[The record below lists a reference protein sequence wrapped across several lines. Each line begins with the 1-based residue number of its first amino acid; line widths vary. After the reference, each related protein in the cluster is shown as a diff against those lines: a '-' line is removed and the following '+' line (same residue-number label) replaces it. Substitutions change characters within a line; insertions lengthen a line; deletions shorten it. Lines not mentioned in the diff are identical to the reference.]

1 MAHLKYIS
9 AALGAL
15 VCGVALQVNAQ
26 TFTTPTGSMTGGQP
40 VDASAVFTTGSGTV
54 TITLDNLLANP
65 TSVVQNLSDLSFTL
79 SNGATSGTLAS
90 SSGMEIT
97 VAGNGSFTTGS
108 TVPTG
113 WVLSSA
119 SGGLLL
125 DVLSGPGH
133 AGPAHLIIGPPGPGN
148 TYSNANGSIAGNG
161 PHNPFLNQMA
171 TFTIDVAGVT
181 PTTTIT
187 GATFSFGTTDGAN
200 LVPGRPTSSVP
211 EPASLGLLGMGLA
224 GLGLA
229 RRRGRKAKKV

>member
-79 SNGATSGTLAS
+79 SNGATTGTLAS
-90 SSGMEIT
+90 SSGMEIRVNSGGT
-97 VAGNGSFTTGS
+97 FTLGS

-161 PHNPFLNQMA
+161 PHNPFLNQTA

-187 GATFSFGTTDGAN
+187 GATFSFGTADGAN
-200 LVPGRPTSSVP
+200 LVPGRPTSVP

-224 GLGLA
+224 GLGLF
-229 RRRGRKAKKV
+229 RRRGRKAKKF

>member
-9 AALGAL
+9 LALGAL

-79 SNGATSGTLAS
+79 SNGATTGTLAS
-90 SSGMEIT
+90 SSGMEIRVNSGGT
-97 VAGNGSFTTGS
+97 FTLGS

-113 WVLSSA
+113 WVLSSPA
-119 SGGLLL
+119 TGGLLL
-125 DVLSGPGH
+125 DVLTGPGH

-187 GATFSFGTTDGAN
+187 GATFSFGTADGAN
-200 LVPGRPTSSVP
+200 LVPGRPTSVP